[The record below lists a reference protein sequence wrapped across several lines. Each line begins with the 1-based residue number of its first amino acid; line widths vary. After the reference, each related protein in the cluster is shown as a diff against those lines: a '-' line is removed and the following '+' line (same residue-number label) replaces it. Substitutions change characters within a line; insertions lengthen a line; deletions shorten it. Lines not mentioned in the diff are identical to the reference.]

1 MKIIGYSI
9 KLEIVQHKINNG
21 EGVSK
26 GILFAFFYLFV
37 LHFSAWSVAG
47 QSFQKNPSLSFKL
60 RPQQYDSMTKA
71 M

>member
-26 GILFAFFYLFV
+26 GILFAFFLPVCAALF
-37 LHFSAWSVAG
+37 SV
-47 QSFQKNPSLSFKL
+47 S
-60 RPQQYDSMTKA
+60 PQLGV
-71 M
+71 